1 MTTFGVQLHGTFPMR
16 RYVELARTVESFPF
30 HELTVHDIVWW
41 RPVWPIL
48 TLIAE
53 HTERVLVG
61 PDVTHPYLRHPV
73 DTAACVAA
81 LDELS
86 GGRAVLGL
94 GAGSMLD
101 RIEVPIERPLVA
113 VRETAELVQRFLAR
127 DRTPYVGE
135 RFRAYEDA
143 QFFWDP
149 PRPRVPTFV
158 GAYAPGMVAEAPR
171 WVDELRPPGM
181 WAPGFFRDVQRRA
194 REAAGDERFRVGCD
208 AWVSIGDDRD
218 EARAL
223 GRRILAQFLA
233 LPVFRP
239 QVEFHDVDPAEVEAV
254 GEAMRAGDV
263 AAAAARISDETLDT
277 FVAAGTVADVVAG
290 LERLLEADPTTVT
303 FSGRLG
309 PDPERALELL
319 GRDVL
324 PAVS

>member
-16 RYVELARTVESFPF
+16 RYVELARTVESYAFD
-30 HELTVHDIVWW
+30 ELTVHDIVWW
-41 RPVWPIL
+41 RPLWPIL

-73 DTAACVAA
+73 DTAACIAA

-127 DRTPYVGE
+127 DRTPYEGE
-135 RFRAYEDA
+135 RFRAHEDA
-143 QFFWDP
+143 QFFWEP
-149 PRPRVPTFV
+149 PRARVPTFV

-171 WVDELRPPGM
+171 WVDELRPPGT
-181 WAPGFFRDVQRRA
+181 WAPGFFRDVQQRA
-194 REAAGDERFRVGCD
+194 REAAGDESFHVGCD
-208 AWVSIGDDRD
+208 VWVSIGDERE

-239 QVEFHDVDPAEVEAV
+239 QVEFHEVDPDEVEAV
-254 GEAMRAGDV
+254 GEAMRAGD
-263 AAAAARISDETLDT
+263 AAAAAGRVSDSTLDT
-277 FVAAGTVADVVAG
+277 FVAAGTVADVVSG
-290 LERLLEADPTTVT
+290 LERLLEARPSTVT

-309 PDPERALELL
+309 PDPERALALL
-319 GRDVL
+319 GGEVL

>member
-1 MTTFGVQLHGTFPMR
+1 MTEFGVQLHGTFPMR

-30 HELTVHDIVWW
+30 HELTVHDVVWW

-61 PDVTHPYLRHPV
+61 PDVTHPYLRHPA
-73 DTAACVAA
+73 DTATCIAA

-86 GGRAVLGL
+86 DGRAILGL

-101 RIEVPIERPLVA
+101 RIDVPIERPLVA
-113 VRETAELVQRFLAR
+113 VRETAELVQHFLSR
-127 DRTPYVGE
+127 DRTPYRGE
-135 RFRAYEDA
+135 LFTAHEDA
-143 QFFWDP
+143 QLFWEP
-149 PRPRVPTFV
+149 LRPRVPTFV
-158 GAYAPGMVAEAPR
+158 GAYAPRMVSEAPL

-194 REAAGDERFRVGCD
+194 RAAAGDEGFRVGCD
-208 AWVSIGDDRD
+208 VWISLDDNRD

-239 QVEFHDVDPAEVEAV
+239 HVEFHETDAAEITAV
-254 GEAMRAGDV
+254 GEAMQAGDV
-263 AAAAARISDETLDT
+263 ATAARLVSDATLDT
-277 FVAAGTVADVVAG
+277 FVAAGTVADVVGG
-290 LERLLEADPTTVT
+290 LERLLEAEPSTVT

-309 PDPERALELL
+309 PDPERALALL
-319 GRDVL
+319 GREVL
-324 PAVS
+324 PAVA